1 MAALNA
7 ITNDA
12 LLYIVVW
19 GEGTLQSPE
28 VGETAWVLANVAGVD
43 QSVIDANGPPHT
55 KVVASVATVMTAPE
69 KDAVDAA
76 ALAIAQAAAMQEL
89 VTTLDGNSAK
99 LYAGVG
105 GGAVVLSC
113 ADLDLEIDLTG
124 NLGPGEVTFTDL
136 PAAGM
141 VRQITIDVIQDGTGS
156 HTIASD
162 AWTGVDWG
170 GAGAPVFGNAADTS
184 KLITIY
190 CKGTA
195 LRGFCSSIFGS

>member
-12 LLYIVVW
+12 LLSIVEW
-19 GEGTLQSPE
+19 GDGALRAPGA
-28 VGETAWVLANVAGVD
+28 GETAWVLANVGGVD
-43 QSVIDANGPPHT
+43 QDVIDANGPPHT
-55 KVVASVATVMTAPE
+55 KVVANVATVMTAPE
-69 KDAVDAA
+69 QDAVDAA
-76 ALAIAQAAAMQEL
+76 ALAISQAAAMAEL
-89 VTTLDGNSAK
+89 VATLDGNSPGV
-99 LYAGVG
+99 YPGVG
-105 GGAVVLSC
+105 GAPVVLSC

-124 NLGPGEVTFTDL
+124 NLTAGQVTFSDF
-136 PAAGM
+136 PAAGK
-141 VRQITIDVIQDGTGS
+141 VRQITIDVIQDGTGG

-195 LRGFCSSIFGS
+195 LRGFCSSIFGP